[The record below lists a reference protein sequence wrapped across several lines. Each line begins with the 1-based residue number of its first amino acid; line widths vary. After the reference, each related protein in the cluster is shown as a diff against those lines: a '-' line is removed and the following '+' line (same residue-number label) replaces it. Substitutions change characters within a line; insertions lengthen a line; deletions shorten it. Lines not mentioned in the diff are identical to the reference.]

1 MKTKLI
7 IFIFTAFG
15 LAAMALPSMVATAQ
29 PTCQQGVPTD
39 TTTFKGHI
47 ENQAYQV
54 WLDIDFYKQ
63 NIVVPKQEVFGEVA
77 GYLGAIR
84 DTRKWIISDVTI
96 KGNTATLT
104 IINDYGSE
112 DLVATLT
119 HNADGTYTLK
129 QIEGSTIRIVVDNKW
144 VKLPKTMLFK

>member
-1 MKTKLI
+1 MACFLQQKRKRTIFVGVMKTKLI
-7 IFIFTAFG
+7 ILIFTAIG
-15 LAAMALPSMVATAQ
+15 LAAMALPY
-29 PTCQQGVPTD
+29 
-39 TTTFKGHI
+39 I
-47 ENQAYQV
+47 
-54 WLDIDFYKQ
+54 
-63 NIVVPKQEVFGEVA
+63 GEGA

-129 QIEGSTIRIVVDNKW
+129 QVEGSTIRIVVDNKW

>member
-1 MKTKLI
+1 MP
-7 IFIFTAFG
+7 G
-15 LAAMALPSMVATAQ
+15 
-29 PTCQQGVPTD
+29 
-39 TTTFKGHI
+39 
-47 ENQAYQV
+47 
-54 WLDIDFYKQ
+54 
-63 NIVVPKQEVFGEVA
+63 QEVFGKVA
-77 GYLGAIR
+77 GYLGAKR

-119 HNADGTYTLK
+119 RNADGTYTLK
-129 QIEGSTIRIVVDNKW
+129 QVEGSTIRIVVNNKW

>member
-15 LAAMALPSMVATAQ
+15 LTTMALPSMVATAQ
-29 PTCQQGVPTD
+29 PMCQQGVPTD

-47 ENQAYQV
+47 ENQEYQV

-119 HNADGTYTLK
+119 HNADSTYTLK
-129 QIEGSTIRIVVDNKW
+129 QVEGSTIRIVVDNKW